1 MSGVKI
7 MSKRTKGILCIIAA
21 GFCFACMTLFLKLA
35 GDASSFEKSFFR
47 NFVAIF
53 FAYGIL
59 RKKGIPFSMNGRENF
74 KYLFARSFV
83 GCLGIFCNFY
93 AVDHMVIADANMLN
107 KLSPFFA
114 IVFSY
119 FLIHEKVKP
128 YQAFCVLMAFSGAL
142 LILKPGGDTLTSFP
156 ALIGLLGGM
165 FAGFAYTNVRLASM
179 HGVPGPFIVLF
190 FSIFSCLMSIPFSIP
205 HFVILKPIQLLFLL
219 LSGLAA
225 TGGQFGITTA
235 YSLVP
240 AREISVYDY
249 SQILFAA
256 ILGMLILGE
265 VPDMLSILGYVVIC
279 TAGVIM
285 FLITKNTPID
295 QNDQPAHK

>member
-1 MSGVKI
+1 
-7 MSKRTKGILCIIAA
+7 MSKRVKGILCILAA
-21 GFCFACMTLFLKLA
+21 GFCFACMTLFLKLS
-35 GDASSFEKSFFR
+35 GDISPFEKSFFR

-53 FAYGIL
+53 FALGIMISH
-59 RKKGIPFSMNGRENF
+59 KIPFTMNGKSNF

-114 IVFSY
+114 IIFSF
-119 FLIHEKVKP
+119 FLLKEKVRP
-128 YQAFCVLMAFSGAL
+128 YQALCVLMAFIGAL
-142 LILKPGGDTLTSFP
+142 LILKPGGDTLTTFP
-156 ALIGLLGGM
+156 AVIGLLGGM
-165 FAGFAYTNVRLASM
+165 FAGFAYTNVRLATE

-190 FSIFSCLMSIPFSIP
+190 FSVFSCLMSIPFALIDFTWLSA
-205 HFVILKPIQLLFLL
+205 KQLIFLL

-235 YSLVP
+235 YSLAP

-249 SQILFAA
+249 SQIIFAT
-256 ILGMLILGE
+256 ILGMIVLDE
-265 VPDMLSILGYVVIC
+265 MPDHLSYIGYLVIC
-279 TAGVIM
+279 GAGIIM
-285 FLITKNTPID
+285 FLITRNID
-295 QNDQPAHK
+295 RSAAESDS

>member
-1 MSGVKI
+1 
-7 MSKRTKGILCIIAA
+7 
-21 GFCFACMTLFLKLA
+21 MTLFLKLS
-35 GDASSFEKSFFR
+35 GDISSFEKSFFR

-53 FAYGIL
+53 FAFGIM
-59 RKKGIPFSMNGRENF
+59 KKNHIPFSMNGRENF

-114 IVFSY
+114 IIFSY
-119 FLIHEKVKP
+119 FLIHERVKP
-128 YQAFCVLMAFSGAL
+128 YQAFCVTLAFAGAL
-142 LILKPGGDTLTSFP
+142 LILKPGGDTLTTFP
-156 ALIGLLGGM
+156 AIIGLMGGM
-165 FAGFAYTNVRLASM
+165 FAGFAYTNVRLASQ

-190 FSIFSCLMSIPFSIP
+190 FSVFSCLMSIPFALP
-205 HFVILKPIQLLFLL
+205 HFTFLSAKQLIFLL
-219 LSGLAA
+219 LSGLSA

-235 YSLVP
+235 YSLAP

-256 ILGMLILGE
+256 ILGMLFLGE
-265 VPDMLSILGYVVIC
+265 LPDLLSIFGYLVIC

-285 FLITKNTPID
+285 FLITRRETGDTDKLGSDGAGQAP
-295 QNDQPAHK
+295 K